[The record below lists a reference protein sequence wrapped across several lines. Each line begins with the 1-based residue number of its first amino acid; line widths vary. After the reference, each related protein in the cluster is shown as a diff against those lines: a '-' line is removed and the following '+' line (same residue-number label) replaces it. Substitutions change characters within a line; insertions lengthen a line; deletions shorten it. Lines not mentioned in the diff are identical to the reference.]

1 MPTHLCLFVCVQSR
15 DDASSKYDAE
25 KKRRMEAERTN
36 ETLMRQLEALRAQQA
51 GSGATAAAAA
61 TAAEVPSVQLD
72 SAAASDAA
80 DGDADDAPPAALS
93 GVCVRVCTADVC
105 AC

>member
-51 GSGATAAAAA
+51 GSGATAAAA

-93 GVCVRVCTADVC
+93 GVCVHVCTADVC